1 MKVKTDLVE
10 PPSALGT
17 LVRLLLRVDG
27 GQVLP
32 QVAPRHEALPALL
45 ALEPAQARESISRLL
60 GPGYSY

>member
-1 MKVKTDLVE
+1 ME
-10 PPSALGT
+10 PPSALGA

-45 ALEPAQARESISRLL
+45 ALEPAQEKEKQIRSSLVDTVL
-60 GPGYSY
+60 NDP